1 MREFSL
7 VNELGERYPL
17 NGEDGTYFFNPE
29 GLGVSFDNE
38 NSRIDNGFFKV
49 TNRNE
54 ALESIS
60 GTLIFTD
67 HKTRKDTVLH
77 NIDWDGVNK
86 YEDYS
91 FVWNEEDDDGV
102 SHTFELFKV
111 AEARDIDFYAR
122 ANSFDFAKIS
132 YKAQSSNFTE
142 YTTGLCFDFSWFAPE
157 IDENKAIAVLDFD
170 SSTDDAILKAIIFTE
185 SCVVQ
190 EQHIDSGIYLLAVPL
205 VVDDSGNTMVNRHV
219 SNLKLISED
228 RSESELTAY
237 SSYREFISFI
247 ENAKELRLSYK
258 PEDIEYFTDITIE
271 SLDKTELAQEFTL
284 PVKITMNRL
293 SMWYI
298 VQETVA
304 MQSSATRFYHDIAD
318 IDSSVDHIE
327 VELDVID
334 VSFYGGMDIGI
345 IDLDT
350 GETVSICELFH
361 SLLGD
366 HYFPLVCYSSKT
378 GSRKIKIISN
388 QLISSR
394 PVEFDGVQYAELSSD
409 VFVSREGGKASRVFV
424 QFGDFSYA
432 QHVNIRAIVYYRSI

>member
-17 NGEDGTYFFNPE
+17 NGENGTYFFNPE

-38 NSRIDNGFFKV
+38 NSRIANGFFKL

-54 ALESIS
+54 APESIS

-67 HKTRKDTVLH
+67 HKATKETVLH

-86 YEDYS
+86 YGDYS
-91 FVWNEEDDDGV
+91 VKFIWSEGDV
-102 SHTFELFKV
+102 SYTFELFKV
-111 AEARDIDFYAR
+111 AEARDIDFYTR
-122 ANSFDFAKIS
+122 ADTLNFAKVS

-142 YTTGLCFDFSWFAPE
+142 YTTSLCFDFSWWAPE
-157 IDENKAIAVLDFD
+157 IGENKAIVVYDFD
-170 SSTDDAILKAIIFTE
+170 SSTDDAIVKAIIFTE

-190 EQHIDSGIYLLAVPL
+190 EQHINAGIYLLAVPL
-205 VVDDSGNTMVNRHV
+205 VVDDSGNTMINRHV
-219 SNLKLISED
+219 SNLKLISRD
-228 RSESELTAY
+228 NSETEVTAY

-258 PEDIEYFTDITIE
+258 PEDIEYFTDITVE
-271 SLDKTELAQEFTL
+271 TLEKTELAQEFTL

-298 VQETVA
+298 VQETVTF
-304 MQSSATRFYHDIAD
+304 QSSDTVFYHDIVD
-318 IDSSVDHIE
+318 IDSTVDHVE

-334 VSFYGGMDIGI
+334 VSFYGSMDIGI
-345 IDLDT
+345 EDLDT
-350 GETVSICELFH
+350 GETVSVCELFH
-361 SLLGD
+361 SQVGD
-366 HYFPLVCYSSKT
+366 HFFPLVCYSSKT
-378 GSRKIKIISN
+378 GSCKIKIISN
-388 QLISSR
+388 TLVSGR

-424 QFGDFSYA
+424 QFGDFSEV
-432 QHVNIRAIVYYRSI
+432 QHLTMRAILYYRSI

>member
-38 NSRIDNGFFKV
+38 TSRIANGFFKV

-54 ALESIS
+54 APESIS

-67 HKTRKDTVLH
+67 HKTTKDTVLH

-91 FVWNEEDDDGV
+91 FVWNFEEDGV
-102 SHTFELFKV
+102 SYTFELFKV
-111 AEARDIDFYAR
+111 AESRDIDFYTR
-122 ANSFDFAKIS
+122 ADAFNFAKIS

-142 YTTGLCFDFSWFAPE
+142 YTTGMCFDFSWFAPE
-157 IDENKAIAVLDFD
+157 IDENKAIIVYDFD
-170 SSTDDAILKAIIFTE
+170 SSTYDAIVKAIIFTE

-190 EQHIDSGIYLLAVPL
+190 EQHINAGIYLLAVPL
-205 VVDDSGNTMVNRHV
+205 VVDDDGNTVVNRHV

-228 RSESELTAY
+228 RSDSELTAY
-237 SSYREFISFI
+237 SSYKAFISFI

-304 MQSSATRFYHDIAD
+304 MQSSDTSFYHDIAD

-327 VELDVID
+327 VELDIID
-334 VSFYGGMDIGI
+334 VSFYGSLDIGI

-350 GETVSICELFH
+350 DETVSRCLLFR
-361 SLLGD
+361 SQVGD

-388 QLISSR
+388 QLISGR
-394 PVEFDGVQYAELSSD
+394 PVEFDGVQYADLSYD

-432 QHVNIRAIVYYRSI
+432 QQVNIRAIVYYRSI

>member
-17 NGEDGTYFFNPE
+17 NGEHGTYFFNPE

-38 NSRIDNGFFKV
+38 NSRIANGFFKV

-54 ALESIS
+54 AQESIS

-67 HKTRKDTVLH
+67 HKTIKETVLQD
-77 NIDWDGVNK
+77 IDWDGVNK

-91 FVWNEEDDDGV
+91 FVWNFEEDDL
-102 SHTFELFKV
+102 TFELFKV
-111 AEARDIDFYAR
+111 AEARDIDFYTR
-122 ANSFDFAKIS
+122 ADALNFAQVS

-142 YTTGLCFDFSWFAPE
+142 HTTCMCFDFALFAPE
-157 IDENKAIAVLDFD
+157 IGARKAIAVYDLD
-170 SSTDDAILKAIIFTE
+170 SSTVNAIIKAIIFTE
-185 SCVVQ
+185 ACVVQ
-190 EQHIDSGIYLLAVPL
+190 EQYINSGIYLLAVPL
-205 VVDDSGNTMVNRHV
+205 VVDSSGNTLVNRHV
-219 SNLKLISED
+219 SNLKLISQD
-228 RSESELTAY
+228 TSTSDITAY
-237 SSYREFISFI
+237 SSYREFVSFV

-271 SLDKTELAQEFTL
+271 TLEKTELAQEFTL

-293 SMWYI
+293 SMWYR

-304 MQSSATRFYHDIAD
+304 MQSYDTRFYHDIVD
-318 IDSSVDHIE
+318 MDSTVDHIE

-334 VSFYGGMDIGI
+334 VSFYGSMDIGI
-345 IDLDT
+345 EDLDT
-350 GETVSICELFH
+350 GELVSMCELFH
-361 SLLGD
+361 GQTMGD
-366 HYFPLVCYSSKT
+366 HFFPLVCYSSKT

-388 QLISSR
+388 TLVSGR

-409 VFVSREGGKASRVFV
+409 VFVTREGGKASRVFV
-424 QFGDFSYA
+424 QFGDFSQV
-432 QHVNIRAIVYYRSI
+432 QHLNMRAILYYRSI